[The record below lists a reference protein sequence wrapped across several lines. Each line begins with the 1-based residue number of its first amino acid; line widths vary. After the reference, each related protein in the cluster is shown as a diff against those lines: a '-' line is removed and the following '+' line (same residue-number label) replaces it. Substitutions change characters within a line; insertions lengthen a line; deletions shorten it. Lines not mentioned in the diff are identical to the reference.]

1 MIVVY
6 GLRNCDSCRRA
17 RASLDELNIE
27 YCFVDYRNEPLDGGT
42 LSKWV
47 GCLGWENILNRRS
60 STWRQL
66 QGTRKLGLNN
76 TSAKALM
83 LEFPTLIKRPIIQ
96 TNGELLVGFNE
107 EQKEKLNGSRTGVD
121 GKLAL

>member
-27 YCFVDYRNEPLDGGT
+27 YRFVDYRNEPLDGGT
-42 LSKWV
+42 VSKWIT
-47 GCLGWENILNRRS
+47 CLGWENILNRRS

-66 QGTRKLGLNN
+66 PGARKLDLNN

-96 TNGELLVGFNE
+96 ANGGLLVGFNE